1 MTLGIVVLDMRK
13 LGGIFE
19 SWDGPVEVTEP
30 FVRVGV
36 VGADGAEVGL
46 DLYVSIVSRELRRWS
61 VLRREAGGDTLKCC
75 T

>member
-1 MTLGIVVLDMRK
+1 MTLGIVVLDMRE
-13 LGGIFE
+13 LGRVFE
-19 SWDGPVEVTEP
+19 SWDRPVQVTEP

-36 VGADGAEVGL
+36 VGADGTEVGL
-46 DLYVSIVSRELRRWS
+46 DMYVSIVSQELRRWS